1 MKNRKMNERISQLID
16 QELDAGQQGSVID
29 EMIRHESAGRT
40 WQRYQ
45 MIGDITRGD
54 IDRVGTDLTDRIR
67 ARLQAEPTVIALRP
81 LTRDNRIA
89 GSGSSGTGMWKPV
102 GLFAL
107 AASLA
112 VVAMITLGPID
123 DSARYGTVAA
133 VDQAAAPAVDHV
145 IDQAGDQTGSGPPV
159 MEFNELL
166 AGHGEF
172 TASPAFNGLLAHMV
186 LVGNQTLVR

>member
-45 MIGDITRGD
+45 LIGDIARGD
-54 IDRVGTDLTDRIR
+54 IDRVGTDLTERIR
-67 ARLQAEPTVIALRP
+67 ERLRAEPTVIAPRQSA
-81 LTRDNRIA
+81 RENRIA
-89 GSGSSGTGMWKPV
+89 GTVAEPGIWKPA

-112 VVAMITLGPID
+112 VVAVVTLGPFD
-123 DSARYGTVAA
+123 DTSRYGTVAA
-133 VDQAAAPAVDHV
+133 VDPVVDR
-145 IDQAGDQTGSGPPV
+145 TGSGPPV
-159 MEFNELL
+159 LEFNEML

-172 TASPAFNGLLAHMV
+172 TSSPAFNGLLAHVV
-186 LVGNQTLVR
+186 LAGNQTLVR